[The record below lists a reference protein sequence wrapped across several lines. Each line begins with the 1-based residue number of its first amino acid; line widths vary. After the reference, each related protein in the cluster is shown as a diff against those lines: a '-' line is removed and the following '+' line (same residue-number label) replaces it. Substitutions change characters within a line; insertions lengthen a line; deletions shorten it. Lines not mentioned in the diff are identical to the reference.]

1 MRVSRREIIAGF
13 GSAAALHVV
22 GGARAGQATQVIAD
36 PPPAWRHG
44 IALFEELKY
53 QADFKH
59 FEYVNPQAPKAGMAR
74 QGVIGTFDSFNMVV
88 AGVKGDLAA
97 GIELI
102 YESLM
107 ASSLDEVSSE
117 YGQLA
122 EAVSYPSDHA
132 WVRFRLRADARWH
145 DGTPVAPDD
154 VIFSLQAFRQW
165 HPQLAA
171 FYRRVVKAEQ
181 TDTHEVTFTFD
192 APNDRELPLVLG
204 QLMVLPRH
212 WWTGTDARGRK
223 RNVGETTLEPP
234 LGSGPYRI
242 KSFEPGRTIVYERMP
257 DYWGRDLPVNVGS
270 FNFAELRFDYFR
282 DSDVAFE
289 AFKAGAIDWRTENA
303 AKNWATGYDFPAVLD
318 KQVLREEFPIRN
330 VGVMQAFAFNLRR
343 RKFHDPR
350 VRRAFNFAFDFEEIN
365 RELFYNQYKRI
376 VSYFEGTDLAA
387 RGLPSQ
393 QELAL
398 LQPLRS
404 QVPAEVF
411 TTPYWNPAARD
422 QGTARAN
429 LREAMRLFNA
439 AGFEIRDFALVD
451 RETGERMQ
459 VEFLVGEPG
468 LERVI
473 LFYRPALQRLG
484 ITADVRLVD
493 DAQYINRLRDW
504 DFDIIVTTW
513 DQSLT
518 PGNEQRDYWGS
529 RAADIPGSRNLVG
542 IKNRAVDAL
551 IDSLVRATTREDL
564 VAATRALDRV
574 LLWNHYVVPQWT
586 LGKVRTAR
594 WDRFAH
600 PAHMPRYGLTAFPI
614 LWWWDARHAAQTAAK

>member
-1 MRVSRREIIAGF
+1 
-13 GSAAALHVV
+13 
-22 GGARAGQATQVIAD
+22 
-36 PPPAWRHG
+36 
-44 IALFEELKY
+44 
-53 QADFKH
+53 
-59 FEYVNPQAPKAGMAR
+59 
-74 QGVIGTFDSFNMVV
+74 
-88 AGVKGDLAA
+88 
-97 GIELI
+97 
-102 YESLM
+102 
-107 ASSLDEVSSE
+107 
-117 YGQLA
+117 
-122 EAVSYPSDHA
+122 
-132 WVRFRLRADARWH
+132 
-145 DGTPVAPDD
+145 
-154 VIFSLQAFRQW
+154 
-165 HPQLAA
+165 
-171 FYRRVVKAEQ
+171 
-181 TDTHEVTFTFD
+181 
-192 APNDRELPLVLG
+192 
-204 QLMVLPRH
+204 
-212 WWTGTDARGRK
+212 
-223 RNVGETTLEPP
+223 
-234 LGSGPYRI
+234 
-242 KSFEPGRTIVYERMP
+242 
-257 DYWGRDLPVNVGS
+257 
-270 FNFAELRFDYFR
+270 
-282 DSDVAFE
+282 
-289 AFKAGAIDWRTENA
+289 
-303 AKNWATGYDFPAVLD
+303 
-318 KQVLREEFPIRN
+318 
-330 VGVMQAFAFNLRR
+330 MQAFAFNLRR

-411 TTPYWNPAARD
+411 TTLYWNPAARD

-600 PAHMPRYGLTAFPI
+600 PAHMPRYGLTAFPT

>member
-1 MRVSRREIIAGF
+1 MKFSRREIIAGF
-13 GSAAALHVV
+13 GSAVALRAVR
-22 GGARAGQATQVIAD
+22 ARADNAEQVVVDAGRE
-36 PPPAWRHG
+36 WRHG
-44 IALFEELKY
+44 ISLFDKLKY
-53 QADFKH
+53 AADFKH
-59 FEYVNPQAPKAGMAR
+59 FEYVNPQAPKAGLVR

-97 GIELI
+97 GVELI

-132 WVRFRLRADARWH
+132 WVRFRLRPDARWH
-145 DGTPVAPDD
+145 DGVPVSVDD
-154 VIFSLQAFRQW
+154 VIFSLQAFKQW

-171 FYRRVVKAEQ
+171 FYRRVVKADQ
-181 TDTHEVTFTFD
+181 TGAHEVTFIFD

-204 QLMVLPRH
+204 QLMVLPQH
-212 WWTGTDARGRK
+212 WWTGTEANGRK

-242 KSFEPGRTIVYERMP
+242 KSFEPARTIIYERVA
-257 DYWGRDLPVNVGS
+257 DYWGRDLPVNVGA
-270 FNFAELRFDYFR
+270 FNFDQLRFDYFR
-282 DSDVAFE
+282 DSDVEFE
-289 AFKAGAIDWRTENA
+289 AFKAGAIDWRTETT
-303 AKNWATGYDFPAVLD
+303 AKTWATGYDFPAVSE
-318 KQVLREEFPIRN
+318 KRVRREEFPIHSM
-330 VGVMQAFAFNLRR
+330 GVMQAFAFNLRR
-343 RKFHDPR
+343 RKFRDPR
-350 VRRAFNFAFDFEEIN
+350 VRRAFNFAFNYQEIN

-376 VSYFEGTDLAA
+376 ASYFEGTDLAA
-387 RGLPSQ
+387 GGLPSE

-404 QVPAEVF
+404 QVPPEVF
-411 TTPYWNPAARD
+411 TTPYWNPVAAD
-422 QGTARAN
+422 QNAARAN

-439 AGFEIRDFALVD
+439 AGFEARDLALVD
-451 RETGERMQ
+451 PETSEPMQ
-459 VEFLVGEPG
+459 VEFLVGDPS
-468 LERVI
+468 LERVV
-473 LFYRPALQRLG
+473 LFYQPALQRLG
-484 ITADVRLVD
+484 ITVNVRLVD
-493 DAQYINRLRDW
+493 DAQYINRLRSW

-513 DQSLT
+513 DESLT

-529 RAADIPGSRNLVG
+529 GAADVPGSRNLMG
-542 IKNRAVDAL
+542 IKNSAVDAL
-551 IDSLVRATTREDL
+551 IDAVVHATTRDEL
-564 VAATRALDRV
+564 VAATRALDRL

-600 PAHMPRYGLTAFPI
+600 PPHMPRYGLTAFPT
-614 LWWWDARHAAQTAAK
+614 LWWWDARHARTAAK